1 MLYKISIHIWNAFTQ
16 KMKEKKMGT
25 SSNTYLLYHVIF
37 STKNRAPLLP
47 GQTRKNVFAYMGTL
61 IKDIG
66 GHPILINGIEDH
78 VHILAILP
86 KHIAIMDIIHKIKG
100 ASSHWYNQEF
110 GKSLPR
116 LYWQEG
122 YNIYTVSGSELN
134 RVRLYI
140 FNQEDHHRKMDL
152 AQEMLLFEEKLR
164 ECYNPAKWDNP

>member
-1 MLYKISIHIWNAFTQ
+1 
-16 KMKEKKMGT
+16 MGT

-37 STKNRAPLLP
+37 STKKRAPLLP

-100 ASSHWYNQEF
+100 STSHWYNQEF

-122 YNIYTVSGSELN
+122 DNIYTVSGSEMN

-140 FNQEDHHRKMDL
+140 FNQDDHHKKMDYG
-152 AQEMLLFEEKLR
+152 QEMLLFEEKLR
-164 ECYNPAKWDNP
+164 ESYDPAKWDNP